1 MARFDTIE
9 HVFDEMFLASLDRL
23 DAALHELTGHDLT
36 ALDPATLALAFER
49 LETHSRRRD
58 SLEHGVVREIDLRH
72 LALEVGC
79 RNTASYL
86 RGLSNIAPSDAKRRV
101 DAAVNLAPGRTLTGE
116 VLEPIFPTVAAGLAD
131 GELSDAHARVI
142 TACIDK
148 LPDAVAAE
156 FDRVI
161 ERDLVEHAKV
171 LDPRQLAAAAH
182 RIAYLHDQDGV
193 LADEA
198 YRDRHRSLTI
208 AQRVDGSAHVQGE
221 LTAPCAEALLTML
234 DSLAAPRPESDGVKD
249 TRTPG
254 ERNHD
259 ALLDGLNRLLADGGL
274 PSTGGVNATILL
286 TMTED
291 QLRQRAADAV
301 RREADGDADSTHADS
316 DADSAHADSDC
327 HEHAGHRPDAQLV
340 RTGHGALISLAM
352 ALKIATDAQVIPII
366 FKGAKEIAAY
376 GGTHRLATVNQRL
389 ALIARDKGCSFPG
402 CTIPPAWCQTHHITD
417 FQFTRRTS
425 VDDLTLLCGYHHR
438 TFQKLGW
445 TCHMIKGFPHW
456 TPPPWTDRDRTPQRN
471 TAHI

>member
-1 MARFDTIE
+1 M
-9 HVFDEMFLASLDRL
+9 
-23 DAALHELTGHDLT
+23 
-36 ALDPATLALAFER
+36 
-49 LETHSRRRD
+49 
-58 SLEHGVVREIDLRH
+58 
-72 LALEVGC
+72 
-79 RNTASYL
+79 
-86 RGLSNIAPSDAKRRV
+86 SNIAPSDAKRRV
-101 DAAVNLAPGRTLTGE
+101 DAAANLAPGRTLTGE
-116 VLEPIFPTVAAGLAD
+116 VLEPIFPAVAAAQAD
-131 GELSDAHARVI
+131 GLLSDAHARVI

-148 LPDAVAAE
+148 LPDAVAADY
-156 FDRVI
+156 DRII

-198 YRDRHRSLTI
+198 YRDRHRALTI
-208 AQRVDGSAHVQGE
+208 AQRVDGSAHVEGE

-234 DSLAAPRPESDGVKD
+234 DSLAAPRPETDGVKD
-249 TRTPG
+249 TRTAG

-259 ALLDGLNRLLADGGL
+259 GLLDGLNRLLVDGGL

-286 TMTED
+286 TVTEE
-291 QLRQRAADAV
+291 QLRERAAAELDA
-301 RREADGDADSTHADS
+301 ATDGAQADSEG
-316 DADSAHADSDC
+316 
-327 HEHAGHRPDAQLV
+327 HEHAAHRPDRQLV

-376 GGTHRLATVNQRL
+376 GDTHRLASANQRL

-402 CTIPPAWCQTHHITD
+402 CSIPPAWCQTHHITD
-417 FQFTRRTS
+417 YQFTRRTS

-438 TFQKLGW
+438 TFEKLGW

-456 TPPPWTDRDRTPQRN
+456 TPPPWTNRTQTPLRN